1 MKGQNNKNII
11 TQIIEESIAKE
22 LNLIPG
28 DELVSINDNIIK
40 DYIDYKFHISNE
52 YIILTIKHING
63 EIWDYEIEKEYD
75 EDLGIIFEN
84 PLMDS
89 IKTCRNKCLFCFIDQ
104 LPKGLRKSLYLKDD
118 DTRLSFLY
126 GNFITLTNLS
136 TEEIDRIIKYHIS
149 PIKVSVHTTNAE
161 LRKKMLGNN
170 KAGNIIEVLRKL
182 SDANITID
190 CQIVLCRGINDK
202 IELERTID
210 DLSKMYPAVRSV
222 AIVPVG
228 LTKYR
233 ENLVK
238 LEKFDSKSSLELIE
252 QVTKKQQE
260 LYKKIGTRFV
270 FASDEFYVLCK
281 KKLPPVNEYEGF
293 NLLENGVG
301 MFRLFEQEIKEA
313 LNKISLDDFSKEIK
327 EYTVVTG
334 VAAYDFMNQIAKII
348 SNRIGII
355 INVIAIKN
363 NFFGED
369 ITVAGLITGKDI
381 IDQLKDRKYKN
392 IIIPNSM
399 LKYDENIFLDDIT
412 IEKLEDALK
421 TKVYVCEVNGEKF
434 IKLLSK

>member
-281 KKLPPVNEYEGF
+281 KKLPAVNEYEGF